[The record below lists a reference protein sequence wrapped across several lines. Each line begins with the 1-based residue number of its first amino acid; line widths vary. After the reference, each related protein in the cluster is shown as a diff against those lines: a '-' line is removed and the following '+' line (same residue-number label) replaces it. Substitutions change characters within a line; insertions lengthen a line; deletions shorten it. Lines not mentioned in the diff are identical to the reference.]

1 MTLLRLLPQP
11 VQELPLCGC
20 YLGLGLQHGNGG
32 APLLYANFVGSV
44 DGRIALP
51 GDHGVMQVPPAIA
64 NARDWRLYQ
73 ELAAQ
78 SAVMITSARYFRQL
92 DAGCAQALLPVEV
105 DELRQWRLQQG
116 MRPQPDLIILSAS
129 LEIPLAAL
137 APFGDRTITVLTT
150 ADSDAMRRQRL
161 EAAGVRVMVT
171 DEAAV
176 SGSAVRNLMCQR
188 GYHSGYVIAGC
199 GVFRTLLQ
207 DRVLD
212 RLFLTTHHTLLG
224 GDCFDTL
231 LRDSLPEP
239 VRLRLRTLYFDSE
252 AAQQFAHYQI
262 VTTQLIP

>member
-1 MTLLRLLPQP
+1 MTLFRLLPQP
-11 VQELPLCGC
+11 AQELPLRGC
-20 YLGLGLQHGNGG
+20 YLRLGLQHGDSG

-44 DGRIALP
+44 DGRIAMP

-92 DAGCAQALLPVEV
+92 DAGCAQALLPVEG
-105 DELRQWRLQQG
+105 DDLRQWRLQQG
-116 MRPQPDLIILSAS
+116 MNLQPDLIILSAS
-129 LEIPLAAL
+129 LDIPLAAL
-137 APFGDRTITVLTT
+137 APFRDRAITVLTT
-150 ADSDAMRRQRL
+150 ADSDPMRRQRL
-161 EAAGVRVMVT
+161 EAVGVNIIVA
-171 DEAAV
+171 DGGAV
-176 SGSAVRNLMCQR
+176 SGTAVRQLMCQR
-188 GYHSGYVIAGC
+188 GYRSGYVIAGC
-199 GVFRTLLQ
+199 GVFRTLLL
-207 DRVLD
+207 DRVVD

-239 VRLRLRTLYFDSE
+239 VQLRLHTLYLDSA

-262 VTTQLIP
+262 L